1 MFQEET
7 LKYCLLRAQYE
18 NFRINL
24 SLRFLVRKILESVEF
39 VKLPF
44 EKLQPSK
51 SAKNQNSLPRYV
63 LNEMPETLNRI
74 ANFDFT

>member
-7 LKYCLLRAQYE
+7 LKYCLLRTQYE

-24 SLRFLVRKILESVEF
+24 SLRFLVRKILERVEF